1 LAQTPQPTPV
11 SKLTALNTELTQILL
26 TAKRVYV
33 ESFGE
38 DQIDKS
44 LQAMVVD
51 AIRSTKRFI
60 VTENKDKADLFLK
73 GTALEKTSQELH
85 ALGSAVTV
93 AGASANRHAASA
105 HQASTADSQT
115 NTETINDA
123 RASVR
128 LVSKDGDVVWSTTQ
142 ESTGAKYKGS
152 TADVAGKIVKQL
164 LRDIA
169 KLEKSQD
176 NS

>member
-1 LAQTPQPTPV
+1 
-11 SKLTALNTELTQILL
+11 
-26 TAKRVYV
+26 
-33 ESFGE
+33 
-38 DQIDKS
+38 
-44 LQAMVVD
+44 MVVD